1 MSVMDHQR
9 AKELFSQYLEGD
21 LPPEQQSEI
30 EAHLDQCQ
38 TCKVEMEAL
47 EKTLSSLAGLAAVPP
62 PKDFDRKVQQRI
74 RRRSRG
80 RFFAPENLLNRIP
93 FEWISFIVIM
103 SVLKVRSLGTF
114 VTPTMSIGSVSEL
127 AGLIRFSAASARNE
141 YDLRRGLFATAMA
154 M

>member
-1 MSVMDHQR
+1 MDHQR

-103 SVLKVRSLGTF
+103 LMLVMYFMLIQAQVTVRPQ
-114 VTPTMSIGSVSEL
+114 VPRRD
-127 AGLIRFSAASARNE
+127 AGAASHPGAV
-141 YDLRRGLFATAMA
+141 LRPDRGGK
-154 M
+154 